1 MVPGNDW
8 LLSDRGPDPSSGAP
22 HWGDSGPMSAGQVL
36 LPALPGNQLCLI
48 YLHHVCTQ
56 YAVGIIHVIIIFLL
70 YKTTMT
76 SQYKF
81 THYSWNEVGSL
92 LSK

>member
-8 LLSDRGPDPSSGAP
+8 LLPDRGPDPSSGAP
-22 HWGDSGPMSAGQVL
+22 HWGDGGPMSAGQVL

-56 YAVGIIHVIIIFLL
+56 CAVGIIHVIIIFLW
-70 YKTTMT
+70 YKTMMT

-81 THYSWNEVGSL
+81 TITVEMKIGSL
-92 LSK
+92 LSI

>member
-8 LLSDRGPDPSSGAP
+8 LLPDWGPDPSSGAP
-22 HWGDSGPMSAGQVL
+22 HWGDGGPMSAGQVL

-56 YAVGIIHVIIIFLL
+56 CAVGIIHVIIIFLW
-70 YKTTMT
+70 YKTMMT

-81 THYSWNEVGSL
+81 TITVEMKIGSL
-92 LSK
+92 LSN

>member
-8 LLSDRGPDPSSGAP
+8 LLSDWGPDPSSGAP
-22 HWGDSGPMSAGQVL
+22 HWGDSGQMSAGQVL